1 MDENRFASRLL
12 LTLLAAASLAP
23 CAALAQQPSMEER
36 LRTQLR
42 ATTTQLQQ
50 AQAQLAQLQAGG
62 GANAPASDASKK
74 ELADLRAQLD
84 AERARTRQLSEGS
97 TAAHREAQTV
107 ADKANTQITQLRAA
121 YDELLRRARA
131 SEAERQK
138 LATASTAQ
146 QNAMQQCEAKNAKL
160 YAVGQEVLTAYESM
174 DVSTVIAARQPFATK
189 SRVKYEQIAQEYGD
203 KLYDGR
209 FDPRA
214 VTAPAAVPASEAS
227 APHAEA
233 PKTP

>member
-1 MDENRFASRLL
+1 MDETGIASRWMLA
-12 LTLLAAASLAP
+12 LLAAAALAP
-23 CAALAQQPSMEER
+23 CIASAQQPSMEER
-36 LRTQLR
+36 LRAQLR

-62 GANAPASDASKK
+62 GSNAPTSDASKK
-74 ELADLRAQLD
+74 ELAELRAQLD
-84 AERARTRQLSEGS
+84 AERARARQLSEGS
-97 TAAHREAQTV
+97 AAAHREAQTV

-131 SEAERQK
+131 SEVERQK
-138 LATASTAQ
+138 LAAASTTQ
-146 QNAMQQCEAKNAKL
+146 QNALQQCEAKNAKL
-160 YAVGQEVLTAYESM
+160 YAVGQEVLKAYESM
-174 DVSTVIAARQPFATK
+174 DMTTVIAARQPFATK

-214 VTAPAAVPASEAS
+214 ATAPAPVTDASS
-227 APHAEA
+227 PHAEA
-233 PKTP
+233 PKAP

>member
-1 MDENRFASRLL
+1 MDENRIASRLM
-12 LTLLAAASLAP
+12 LTLLAVVSLAP

-36 LRTQLR
+36 LRVQLR

-74 ELADLRAQLD
+74 ELADLRTQLD

-97 TAAHREAQTV
+97 AAAHREAQTV

-121 YDELLRRARA
+121 YDELLRRART

-160 YAVGQEVLTAYESM
+160 YAVGQEVLNAYESM

-203 KLYDGR
+203 KLYEGR

-214 VTAPAAVPASEAS
+214 VAAPAAVPASEGS

>member
-1 MDENRFASRLL
+1 MDETRIASRWVFALV
-12 LTLLAAASLAP
+12 AAASLAP
-23 CAALAQQPSMEER
+23 CVGMAQQPSMEER
-36 LRTQLR
+36 LRAQLR

-62 GANAPASDASKK
+62 GNSAPASDASKK

-84 AERARTRQLSEGS
+84 AERARARQLSES
-97 TAAHREAQTV
+97 SAAAHREAQTV

-138 LATASTAQ
+138 LATATATQ
-146 QNAMQQCEAKNAKL
+146 QNALQQCEAKNAKL
-160 YAVGQEVLTAYESM
+160 YAVGQEVLNAYESM

-209 FDPRA
+209 FDSRA
-214 VTAPAAVPASEAS
+214 VTAPAPAPASEAS

-233 PKTP
+233 PKAP

>member
-1 MDENRFASRLL
+1 MDETRIASRLL
-12 LTLLAAASLAP
+12 LALLAMASLSP
-23 CAALAQQPSMEER
+23 CIARAQQPSMEER
-36 LRTQLR
+36 LRAQLR

-50 AQAQLAQLQAGG
+50 TQAQLAQLQAAGG
-62 GANAPASDASKK
+62 NAPASDASKK

-97 TAAHREAQTV
+97 AAAHREAQTV

-121 YDELLRRARA
+121 YEELLRRARA

-138 LATASTAQ
+138 LVTASATQQTAL
-146 QNAMQQCEAKNAKL
+146 QQCEAKNAKL
-160 YAVGQEVLTAYESM
+160 YAVGQEVLNAYESM
-174 DVSTVIAARQPFATK
+174 DVTTVIAARQPFATR
-189 SRVKYEQIAQEYGD
+189 SRVKYEQIAQAYGD
-203 KLYDGR
+203 KLYEGR

-214 VTAPAAVPASEAS
+214 VTTPAPASDAS

-233 PKTP
+233 PKAP

>member
-1 MDENRFASRLL
+1 
-12 LTLLAAASLAP
+12 
-23 CAALAQQPSMEER
+23 MEER

-74 ELADLRAQLD
+74 ELTDLRAQLD

-97 TAAHREAQTV
+97 AAAHREAQTV

-138 LATASTAQ
+138 LATQ
-146 QNAMQQCEAKNAKL
+146 QNALQQCEAKNAKL
-160 YAVGQEVLTAYESM
+160 YAVGQEVLNAYESM
-174 DVSTVIAARQPFATK
+174 DVTTVIAARQPFATK

-214 VTAPAAVPASEAS
+214 VAAPAPASEAS

-233 PKTP
+233 PKAP

>member
-1 MDENRFASRLL
+1 MLA
-12 LTLLAAASLAP
+12 LLAAASLAP
-23 CAALAQQPSMEER
+23 GMAMAQQPSMEDR
-36 LRTQLR
+36 LRAQLR

-50 AQAQLAQLQAGG
+50 TQAQLAQLQAGG
-62 GANAPASDASKK
+62 GNAPASDASKK

-97 TAAHREAQTV
+97 AAAHREAQTV
-107 ADKANTQITQLRAA
+107 ADKANTQIAELRAA
-121 YDELLRRARA
+121 YDELLRRART

-146 QNAMQQCEAKNAKL
+146 QAAMQQCEAKNAKL
-160 YAVGQEVLTAYESM
+160 YAVGHEVLSAYESM
-174 DVSTVIAARQPFATK
+174 DVGTIIAARQPFATK

-214 VTAPAAVPASEAS
+214 VTAPAPAPEAS

-233 PKTP
+233 PKAP

>member
-1 MDENRFASRLL
+1 MDENRIASRLM
-12 LTLLAAASLAP
+12 LTLLTAASLAP

-36 LRTQLR
+36 LRAQLR
-42 ATTTQLQQ
+42 ATTTQPQQ

-62 GANAPASDASKK
+62 GADAPASDASKK
-74 ELADLRAQLD
+74 ELAELRTQLD

-97 TAAHREAQTV
+97 AAAHREAQTV

-214 VTAPAAVPASEAS
+214 VAAPAVAPASEAS

>member
-1 MDENRFASRLL
+1 MDETRIASRLL
-12 LTLLAAASLAP
+12 LALLAMASLSP
-23 CAALAQQPSMEER
+23 CIARAQQPSMEER
-36 LRTQLR
+36 LRAQLR

-50 AQAQLAQLQAGG
+50 TQAQLAQLQAAGG
-62 GANAPASDASKK
+62 NAPASDASKK

-84 AERARTRQLSEGS
+84 AERVRTRQLSEGS
-97 TAAHREAQTV
+97 AAAHREAQTV
-107 ADKANTQITQLRAA
+107 ADKANVQITQLRAA

-138 LATASTAQ
+138 LAAASTTQ
-146 QNAMQQCEAKNAKL
+146 QNALEQCGAKNAKL
-160 YAVGQEVLTAYESM
+160 YAVGQEVLNAYESM
-174 DVSTVIAARQPFATK
+174 DVTTVIAARQPFATR

-214 VTAPAAVPASEAS
+214 VTTPAPASDAS

-233 PKTP
+233 PKAP

>member
-1 MDENRFASRLL
+1 MDETRIASRLL
-12 LTLLAAASLAP
+12 LALLAMASLSPGIAR
-23 CAALAQQPSMEER
+23 AQQPSMEER
-36 LRTQLR
+36 LRAQLR

-50 AQAQLAQLQAGG
+50 TQAQLAQLQAAGG
-62 GANAPASDASKK
+62 NAPASDASKK

-97 TAAHREAQTV
+97 AAAHREAQTV

-121 YDELLRRARA
+121 YEELLRRARA

-138 LATASTAQ
+138 LVTASVTQQTAL
-146 QNAMQQCEAKNAKL
+146 QQCEAKNAKL
-160 YAVGQEVLTAYESM
+160 YAVGQEVLNAYESM
-174 DVSTVIAARQPFATK
+174 DVTTVIAARQPFATR
-189 SRVKYEQIAQEYGD
+189 SRVKYEQIAQAYGD

-214 VTAPAAVPASEAS
+214 VTTPAPASDAS

-233 PKTP
+233 PKAP

>member
-1 MDENRFASRLL
+1 MASRVMLA
-12 LTLLAAASLAP
+12 LLAATSLAP
-23 CAALAQQPSMEER
+23 CAVSAQQPSMEER

-74 ELADLRAQLD
+74 ELTDLRAQLD

-97 TAAHREAQTV
+97 AAAHREAQTV

-138 LATASTAQ
+138 LATATATQ
-146 QNAMQQCEAKNAKL
+146 QNALQQCEAKNAKL
-160 YAVGQEVLTAYESM
+160 YAVGQEVLNAYESM
-174 DVSTVIAARQPFATK
+174 DVTTVIAARQPFATK

-214 VTAPAAVPASEAS
+214 VAAPAPASEAS

-233 PKTP
+233 PKAP

>member
-1 MDENRFASRLL
+1 MDENRTVSRLMLAL
-12 LTLLAAASLAP
+12 LVAASLAP
-23 CAALAQQPSMEER
+23 CAASAQQPSMEER
-36 LRTQLR
+36 LRAQLR

-62 GANAPASDASKK
+62 GTNAPASDASKK
-74 ELADLRAQLD
+74 ELADLRTQLD

-97 TAAHREAQTV
+97 AAAHREAQTV

-138 LATASTAQ
+138 LATATATQ
-146 QNAMQQCEAKNAKL
+146 QNALQQCEAKNAKL
-160 YAVGQEVLTAYESM
+160 YAVGQEVLSAYESM
-174 DVSTVIAARQPFATK
+174 DVTTVIAARQPFATK

-203 KLYDGR
+203 KLYEGR

-214 VTAPAAVPASEAS
+214 VTAPTPEAS

-233 PKTP
+233 PKAP

>member
-1 MDENRFASRLL
+1 VDETRIASRLRL
-12 LTLLAAASLAP
+12 ALLAMASLAP
-23 CAALAQQPSMEER
+23 CIALAQQPSMEER
-36 LRTQLR
+36 LRAQLR

-50 AQAQLAQLQAGG
+50 TQAQLAQLQAAGG
-62 GANAPASDASKK
+62 GSAPASDASKK

-97 TAAHREAQTV
+97 AAAHREAQTV

-121 YDELLRRARA
+121 YEELLRRARA

-138 LATASTAQ
+138 LVTASVTQQTAL
-146 QNAMQQCEAKNAKL
+146 QQCEAKNAKL
-160 YAVGQEVLTAYESM
+160 YAVGQEVLNAYESM
-174 DVSTVIAARQPFATK
+174 DVTTVIAARQPFATR

-214 VTAPAAVPASEAS
+214 VPTPAPASDAS

-233 PKTP
+233 PKAP

>member
-1 MDENRFASRLL
+1 MDETRIASRLL
-12 LTLLAAASLAP
+12 LALLAMASLSP
-23 CAALAQQPSMEER
+23 CIARAQQPSMEER
-36 LRTQLR
+36 LRAQLR

-50 AQAQLAQLQAGG
+50 TQAQLAQLQAAGG
-62 GANAPASDASKK
+62 NAPASDASKK

-84 AERARTRQLSEGS
+84 AERVRTRQLSEGS
-97 TAAHREAQTV
+97 AAAHREAQTV
-107 ADKANTQITQLRAA
+107 ADKANVQITQLRAA

-138 LATASTAQ
+138 LAAASTTQ
-146 QNAMQQCEAKNAKL
+146 QNALEQCEAKNAKL
-160 YAVGQEVLTAYESM
+160 YAVGQEVLNAYESM
-174 DVSTVIAARQPFATK
+174 DVTTVIAARQPFATR
-189 SRVKYEQIAQEYGD
+189 SRVKYEQIAQAYGD

-214 VTAPAAVPASEAS
+214 VTTPAPASDAS

-233 PKTP
+233 PKAP